1 MSAVRCA
8 VCGAADWLPL
18 PDPAPD
24 RSITTAGNLLREPLS
39 KAHCER
45 CSLLQRIEIPFVGA
59 SDFYEERYADYYNR
73 AGAATY
79 DAPRYAAMAE
89 WMCAGL
95 GGFVPKSI
103 LDVGCGAGW
112 SMLATRARFP
122 EALIEGVEPSR
133 VNAERARQAGFEVHR
148 GKIGT
153 DSVPEKTYDLVFAN
167 NVMQHVLSPAGFL
180 TALRDHL
187 SEQGLLVLICP
198 DASRPSNEM
207 LWCDHNHSFRPA
219 HLLKLADDAGYQVR
233 CWLPHPDNVTVLDKQ
248 LIVLARREGA
258 NAAVGSANVPDLT
271 PNELYQRRL
280 AYIEGWRNVHRH
292 LREQTDGLSR
302 TINFGSSSWTWLLA
316 AYCPDYWSRVDC
328 CTVDHFGGVCLDK
341 AVKPLDEI
349 SASGQNDGLVLGINP
364 VSQPAVADRFQDQW
378 RTVVRWDKHVHS

>member
-1 MSAVRCA
+1 MSVMRCT
-8 VCGAADWLPL
+8 VCGATDWLPL
-18 PDPAPD
+18 PDPVPD

-112 SMLATRARFP
+112 SMLATRAKFP

-133 VNAERARQAGFEVHR
+133 VNAERARQAGFEVHL

-153 DSVPEKTYDLVFAN
+153 DSVPRKTYDLVFAN
-167 NVMQHVLSPAGFL
+167 NVLQHVLSPAEFL
-180 TALRDHL
+180 TALRDYL

-207 LWCDHNHSFRPA
+207 LMCDHNHSFRPE
-219 HLLKLADDAGYQVR
+219 HVLKLADDAGYQVR
-233 CWLPHPDNVTVLDKQ
+233 S
-248 LIVLARREGA
+248 LA
-258 NAAVGSANVPDLT
+258 
-271 PNELYQRRL
+271 
-280 AYIEGWRNVHRH
+280 
-292 LREQTDGLSR
+292 
-302 TINFGSSSWTWLLA
+302 
-316 AYCPDYWSRVDC
+316 
-328 CTVDHFGGVCLDK
+328 
-341 AVKPLDEI
+341 
-349 SASGQNDGLVLGINP
+349 SASG
-364 VSQPAVADRFQDQW
+364 
-378 RTVVRWDKHVHS
+378 